1 MFAEDK
7 NLGNCKKGGDMVA
20 KILVPTDGSKPSKR
34 SLQYAISFAKKMR
47 ASLILMSVIDKSL
60 FLRQSVPVS
69 SKNSK
74 LVEPIEDYLKRGAD
88 AVLKD
93 AERLCKKHNVQC
105 KKIVKRGHPV
115 EEIIKEAKRSKVDI
129 IILGSHGKSAITATI
144 VGSVTIGVLNR
155 VRKVP
160 VLVVR

>member
-1 MFAEDK
+1 MIT
-7 NLGNCKKGGDMVA
+7 
-20 KILVPTDGSKPSKR
+20 KILVPTDGSKHSKS
-34 SLQYAISFAKKMR
+34 SLHYAITFAKKMN

-60 FLRQSVPVS
+60 FLKQSVPVS

-93 AERLCKKHNVQC
+93 AESLCRKHNVQC
-105 KKIVKRGHPV
+105 KKIMKTGHPV
-115 EEIIKEAKRSKVDI
+115 EEIIREAKRSKVDI
-129 IILGSHGKSAITATI
+129 IILGSHGKTAITAAI
-144 VGSVTIGVLNR
+144 VGSVTIGVINR
-155 VRKVP
+155 IRKIP

>member
-1 MFAEDK
+1 MIS
-7 NLGNCKKGGDMVA
+7 
-20 KILVPTDGSKPSKR
+20 KILVPTDGSKHSNM
-34 SLQYAISFAKKMR
+34 SLQYAITFAKKMS

-60 FLRQSVPVS
+60 FLKQSVPVS

-88 AVLKD
+88 AVLND
-93 AERLCKKHNVQC
+93 AQELCRKQKVQC
-105 KKIVKRGHPV
+105 NKVIKTGHPV
-115 EEIIKEAKRSKVDI
+115 EQIIKEAKRSKADI

-144 VGSVTIGVLNR
+144 VGSVTIGVINR
-155 VRKVP
+155 VSKIP